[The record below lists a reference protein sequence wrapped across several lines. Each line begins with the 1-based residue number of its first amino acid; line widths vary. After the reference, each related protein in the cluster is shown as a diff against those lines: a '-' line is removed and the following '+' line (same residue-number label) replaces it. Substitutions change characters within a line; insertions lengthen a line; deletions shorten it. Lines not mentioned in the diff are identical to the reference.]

1 MAQFVA
7 YGFYLHQK
15 YGVGFFSTLRLFS
28 HTVFEV
34 VLDVVRAD
42 VLVVLLLRVPFAVH
56 NSPNLMLF
64 FVSAHQPTQSLGS
77 IINISCFIS
86 LNLSFSVFSFLILD
100 FLCLSL
106 AFSPFFLSLD
116 SLPEWERVFCA
127 PFPLFMRPF
136 FSTQFTSHS
145 CLPQEY
151 SSDIFLILL
160 SSSHHRNST
169 C

>member
-86 LNLSFSVFSFLILD
+86 LNLSFSVFSFLILV

-106 AFSPFFLSLD
+106 AFSHFFLGFD
-116 SLPEWERVFCA
+116 SLRMRKSILRSISAFYA
-127 PFPLFMRPF
+127 PIF
-136 FSTQFTSHS
+136 FNSIYFTQ
-145 CLPQEY
+145 
-151 SSDIFLILL
+151 L
-160 SSSHHRNST
+160 SASRI
-169 C
+169 